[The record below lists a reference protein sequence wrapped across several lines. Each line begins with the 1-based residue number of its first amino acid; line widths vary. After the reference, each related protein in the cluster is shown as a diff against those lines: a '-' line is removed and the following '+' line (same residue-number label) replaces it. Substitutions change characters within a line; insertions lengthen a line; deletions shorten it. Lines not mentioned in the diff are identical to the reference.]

1 MTAKL
6 PDIVT
11 WAESN
16 FYVGKGQP
24 IQLQPIQ
31 KTILREMFRQD
42 TNGRLIYRDGLY
54 STIKKSGKTTIAA
67 LIMQWA
73 CMTWGDEKEIYH
85 IANKLTQARG
95 RAFKLVKQS
104 IKWGGQDKAWDIKT
118 DKLTYKANGSFIQAL
133 PVNASGEAG
142 AHQCLTTWTEA
153 HGFVYEANLR
163 MWEEMQPIPT
173 EPISFRLME
182 SYAGYKGESNLLEA
196 VWQRAK
202 AGQQVHDEYPLYANG
217 RLIAYIDEGVKAR
230 RMPWQTPDYYHDAE
244 ASSTAQEFAR
254 IHLNQWVDAQS
265 AFVELALW
273 DGLVVERL
281 PDEKVA
287 VVLGVD
293 ASVSGD
299 CSAVV
304 AVGMVND
311 LPTELETVIFE
322 PPAKG
327 TLDYALTI
335 EPTIRRMMAQYH
347 VVGVA
352 YDPFQMHD
360 LMNRLRKEYAPYDE
374 QHTPQDQFF
383 HSFGQTQ
390 ARLRAD
396 NDLLSRIRQKRMRHS
411 GNPTLREHI
420 QNADQKAVSETA
432 IRIVKRSTGK
442 PIDGLVALSMA
453 LWRLN
458 EVMGNVKQIT
468 VEDDT
473 TISDLLDSFRG

>member
-1 MTAKL
+1 MTL

-11 WAESN
+11 WAEQH
-16 FYVGKGQP
+16 FYVGKNKC

-31 KTILREMFRQD
+31 KTVLREMFRQD
-42 TNGRLIYRDGLY
+42 QNGRFIYRDGLY

-67 LIMQWA
+67 LIMKWA
-73 CMTWGDEKEIYH
+73 CMTWGEDKEIYH

-104 IKWGGQDKAWDIKT
+104 IKWGGTEADWEMKT

-153 HGFVYEANLR
+153 HGFVYEANVR

-196 VWQRAK
+196 VWERAK
-202 AGQQVHDEYPLYANG
+202 AGQQVHDEYPIYANG
-217 RLIAYIDEGVKAR
+217 RLIAYIDEGVRAR
-230 RMPWQTPDYYHDAE
+230 RMPWQTPDYYQDAE
-244 ASSTAQEFAR
+244 ASSTPNEFAR
-254 IHLNQWVDAQS
+254 IHLNEWVDAQG
-265 AFVELALW
+265 AFVEIALW
-273 DGLVVERL
+273 DGLVVARV
-281 PDEKVA
+281 PDEKLT

-322 PPAKG
+322 PPKKG
-327 TLDYALTI
+327 TLDYSITI
-335 EPTIRRMMAQYH
+335 EPTIRRMMTQYQ

-352 YDPFQMHD
+352 YDPYQMHD
-360 LMNRLRKEYAPYDE
+360 LMTRLRMEYAPYDE
-374 QHTPQDQFF
+374 QHAPQDQFF
-383 HSFGQTQ
+383 HAFSQQ
-390 ARLRAD
+390 NARLKAD
-396 NDLLSRIRQKRMRHS
+396 NDLLSRIRQKRMRHR
-411 GNPTLREHI
+411 GNPTLREHV
-420 QNADQKAVSETA
+420 QNADQKAVTETA
-432 IRIVKRSTGK
+432 IRIVKRNSGK

-458 EVMGNVKQIT
+458 EIMGNVKQIT
-468 VEDDT
+468 IDDDT
-473 TISDLLDSFRG
+473 AISDLLDGFRG